1 MNNRFKEM
9 LSDIV
14 TLIDMGE
21 SGAAMKLIA
30 LFTVNFEEFLRQNQ
44 DYIFPHEMSDLNRCL
59 TQMMVCM
66 EEKNLPGLREL
77 INTTFVK
84 FLEELDFKNK
94 SGN

>member
-1 MNNRFKEM
+1 MNNRLKEM

-14 TLIDMGE
+14 TLIDMDE

-30 LFTVNFEEFLRQNQ
+30 LFTVNFEDFLRQNQ

-59 TQMMVCM
+59 NQMMVFM
-66 EEKNLPGLREL
+66 EEKNLSGLREV
-77 INTTFVK
+77 INLTFVK
-84 FLEELDFKNK
+84 FLEEWDFENK